1 MKTAVITSN
10 MGGPDS
16 LEAVEPYL
24 INIFSDPDIV
34 DIPFP
39 GFLRKRF
46 ARWLAEKRSPESREI
61 YSKIGGKTPLTE
73 ITKHQA
79 GLLEKALN
87 HEDDGPY
94 KVFPAMRYWHP
105 FVEDVWQEINESD
118 FSNIIVLSLYPFYS
132 TTTTGSLEKLLYRLL
147 PASRFEKDNIRIIT
161 RFGNYPGFID
171 AVVLQIKRIMIEEKN
186 TPYKH
191 LLLSPHSI
199 PVKRIKNG
207 DPYKAEIEEACKLIS
222 DRLPEIEVH
231 LAYQSK
237 IGPVKWLSPST
248 PDKIAELAQKGVKD
262 LLVYPLG
269 FVADNSETIY
279 EIGML
284 YKEFAYKM
292 GIRNFKRIDALNTD
306 EIFIRV
312 MKEIIL
318 SRSKR

>member
-1 MKTAVITSN
+1 
-10 MGGPDS
+10 

-24 INIFSDPDIV
+24 FNIFNDPDII

-39 GFLRKRF
+39 GFIRKRF
-46 ARWLAEKRSPESREI
+46 ARWLAKKRSPESREI

-73 ITKHQA
+73 ITNHQA
-79 GLLEKALN
+79 GLLENALN
-87 HEDDGPY
+87 QEDDHQY

-105 FVEDVWQEINESD
+105 FVEDVWQEINQSD
-118 FSNIIVLSLYPFYS
+118 FTDIVILSLYPFYS
-132 TTTTGSLEKLLYRLL
+132 TTTAGSLEKLLDRLL
-147 PASRFEKDNIRIIT
+147 MTSRFDKENIRIIS

-171 AVVLQIKRIMIEEKN
+171 AIVLQIKRIIIEESN
-186 TPYKH
+186 IQYNH

-207 DPYKAEIEEACKLIS
+207 DPYKVEIEEAYNLI
-222 DRLPEIEVH
+222 RAGLPEIEVH

-248 PDKIAELAQKGVKD
+248 PDKITELAQKGVKD

-284 YKEFAYKM
+284 YKELANKM

-306 EIFIRV
+306 EIFIRA

-318 SRSKR
+318 NKAKG